1 MKRIILL
8 SMLICSLTSQAQ
20 ALFTLEK
27 TLDGQFNVQAT
38 QYDDDNNFVEQLPYL
53 TLTTPPCEIGYYYD
67 TSCSGNT
74 FTINLVSPD
83 YQVSTKQYTFELPS
97 GHELYSCYPTNKLT
111 ADKSLVF
118 LITTRKGSVYSSGLY
133 DVKGKLIQS
142 FINEAF
148 YANAYPVLYRINGS
162 YKLLIWKGS
171 LSGSTVNY
179 KTDIYTFNN
188 QSSGIRVLDAKE
200 LPLQPILS
208 NNSIYIPFSGNS
220 EKNPMLILDSN
231 GIQVETKILTEENGT
246 AEINV
251 THYRP
256 GVYIYKIGKQTGK
269 FVVN

>member
-1 MKRIILL
+1 
-8 SMLICSLTSQAQ
+8 MLISSLTSQAQ

-38 QYDDDNNFVEQLPYL
+38 QYDEDDNFVAQLPYL
-53 TLTTPPCEIGYYYD
+53 ILTTPPCDMGYYYY

-74 FTINLVSPD
+74 FTISLVSPD
-83 YQVSTKQYTFELPS
+83 YQVSTKQYTFELLS
-97 GHELYSCYPTNKLT
+97 GHELQNCYPTNKLT

-118 LITTRKGSVYSSGLY
+118 FITTRSGSVYSSGLY
-133 DVKGKLIQS
+133 DAKGKLIQS
-142 FINEAF
+142 FVNEAF
-148 YANAYPVLYRINGS
+148 YASANPFLYRINGS
-162 YKLLIWKGS
+162 YKLLIWKGNW
-171 LSGSTVNY
+171 SGSTINY

-188 QSSGIRVLDAKE
+188 QSSGIRALDAKE

-208 NNSIYIPFSGNS
+208 NNNIYIPFSWNS
-220 EKNPMLILDSN
+220 TKSPMLIFDSN
-231 GIQVETKILTEENGT
+231 GIQVETKTLTKENGT

-251 THYRP
+251 AHYRP